1 MMSTYGKITYTYRA
15 YGRTIDYE
23 RERERER
30 EIYLPSQS
38 IITYNIHN
46 IIYMTGCQRS
56 ISLSLLAA
64 YDNQ

>member
-30 EIYLPSQS
+30 ERNLFAKPI
-38 IITYNIHN
+38 NHN
-46 IIYMTGCQRS
+46 I
-56 ISLSLLAA
+56 
-64 YDNQ
+64 